1 MTRRA
6 GASVDAADQSVA
18 VQHYAEELR
27 AKLPR

>member
-6 GASVDAADQSVA
+6 GASIDADDQIVA